1 MPKEKAKNK
10 KKNDGMLYEVE
21 LIPPLPSR
29 DHVLHILAE
38 AIDKQHH
45 KVTKG
50 KIFNQENEKIRIN
63 QWKSLVH
70 TCHIYNQILKDKQI
84 DEVKKELKEIKNA
97 MIYNEDPIEDE
108 SINDGLDK
116 VEQTLKLL
124 DGKSDISEHEDE

>member
-1 MPKEKAKNK
+1 MPKQKSK
-10 KKNDGMLYEVE
+10 KKKINDEIIHAE

-29 DHVLHILAE
+29 EHVLHILAE
-38 AIDKQHH
+38 AIDMQHH

-84 DEVKKELKEIKNA
+84 DEVRKELKEIKNA
-97 MIYNEDPIEDE
+97 MIYNENPIEDE

-124 DGKSDISEHEDE
+124 DGNSDINEHEDE

>member
-1 MPKEKAKNK
+1 MPKEKSK
-10 KKNDGMLYEVE
+10 KKGNDGIVYAEI
-21 LIPPLPSR
+21 IPPLPSR
-29 DHVLHILAE
+29 EHVLHILAE

-97 MIYNEDPIEDE
+97 MVYNDNIIKDE
-108 SINDGLDK
+108 KINDGLDK
-116 VEQTLKLL
+116 VEQTLKIL
-124 DGKSDISEHEDE
+124 DGKSDINEHEDE

>member
-1 MPKEKAKNK
+1 MKDDSIIHA
-10 KKNDGMLYEVE
+10 E
-21 LIPPLPSR
+21 LIPPLPTR
-29 DHVLHILAE
+29 EHVLQVLAE

-50 KIFNQENEKIRIN
+50 KIFNPENEKIRIN

-84 DEVKKELKEIKNA
+84 DEVTKELKEIKNA
-97 MIYNEDPIEDE
+97 MIYSDNPIEDE

-116 VEQTLKLL
+116 VEQTMRLL
-124 DGKSDISEHEDE
+124 DGKSDMNEHEDE

>member
-1 MPKEKAKNK
+1 MPKQKSK
-10 KKNDGMLYEVE
+10 KKKLNDEIIHAE

-29 DHVLHILAE
+29 EHVLHILAE
-38 AIDKQHH
+38 AIDMQHH

-84 DEVKKELKEIKNA
+84 DEVRKELKEIKNA
-97 MIYNEDPIEDE
+97 MIYNENAIEDE

-124 DGKSDISEHEDE
+124 DGNSDINEHEDE

>member
-1 MPKEKAKNK
+1 MPKEKSK
-10 KKNDGMLYEVE
+10 KKTKDDSIIHAE
-21 LIPPLPSR
+21 LIPPLPTR
-29 DHVLHILAE
+29 DHVLQILAE

-84 DEVKKELKEIKNA
+84 DEVSKELKEIKNA
-97 MIYNEDPIEDE
+97 MIYSDNPIEDE

-124 DGKSDISEHEDE
+124 DGKSDMNEHEDE

>member
-1 MPKEKAKNK
+1 MPKQKSK
-10 KKNDGMLYEVE
+10 KKMKDDSIIHAE
-21 LIPPLPSR
+21 LIPPLPTR
-29 DHVLHILAE
+29 EHVLQVLAE

-50 KIFNQENEKIRIN
+50 KIFNPENEKIRIN

-84 DEVKKELKEIKNA
+84 DEVTKELKEIKNA
-97 MIYNEDPIEDE
+97 MIYSDNPIEDE

-124 DGKSDISEHEDE
+124 DGKSDMNEHEDE

>member
-1 MPKEKAKNK
+1 MPKQKRKNK
-10 KKNDGMLYEVE
+10 SKDMGIIHAE

>member
-1 MPKEKAKNK
+1 MPKEKSRK
-10 KKNDGMLYEVE
+10 KTKNDNIIHAE
-21 LIPPLPSR
+21 LIPQLPTR
-29 DHVLHILAE
+29 EHVLHILAE

-84 DEVKKELKEIKNA
+84 DEVKKELAEIKNA
-97 MIYNEDPIEDE
+97 MVYTDNPIDDENLNED
-108 SINDGLDK
+108 LDK

-124 DGKSDISEHEDE
+124 DGKSGINEHENE

>member
-1 MPKEKAKNK
+1 MPKQKSK
-10 KKNDGMLYEVE
+10 KKKINDEIIHAE

-29 DHVLHILAE
+29 EHVLHILAE
-38 AIDKQHH
+38 AIDMQHH

-84 DEVKKELKEIKNA
+84 DEVRKELKEIKNA
-97 MIYNEDPIEDE
+97 MIYNENAIEDE

-124 DGKSDISEHEDE
+124 DGNSDINEHEDE

>member
-1 MPKEKAKNK
+1 MPKEKSK
-10 KKNDGMLYEVE
+10 KKGNDGIVYAEI
-21 LIPPLPSR
+21 IPPLPSR
-29 DHVLHILAE
+29 EHVLHILAE
-38 AIDKQHH
+38 AIDMQHH

-97 MIYNEDPIEDE
+97 MVYNDNIIEDE
-108 SINDGLDK
+108 KINDGLDK
-116 VEQTLKLL
+116 VEQTLKIL
-124 DGKSDISEHEDE
+124 DGKSDINEHEDE

>member
-1 MPKEKAKNK
+1 MPKQKEK
-10 KKNDGMLYEVE
+10 KKKVNDEIIHAE

-29 DHVLHILAE
+29 EHVLHILAE
-38 AIDKQHH
+38 AIDMQHH

-84 DEVKKELKEIKNA
+84 DEVRKELKEIKNA
-97 MIYNEDPIEDE
+97 MIYNENPIEDE
-108 SINDGLDK
+108 NINDGLDK

-124 DGKSDISEHEDE
+124 DGNSDINEHEDE

>member
-1 MPKEKAKNK
+1 MPKEKSK
-10 KKNDGMLYEVE
+10 KKGNDGTVYAEI
-21 LIPPLPSR
+21 IPPLPSR
-29 DHVLHILAE
+29 EHVLHILAE
-38 AIDKQHH
+38 AIDMQHH

-97 MIYNEDPIEDE
+97 MVYNDNIIEDE
-108 SINDGLDK
+108 KINDGLDK
-116 VEQTLKLL
+116 VEQTLKIL
-124 DGKSDISEHEDE
+124 DGKSDINEHEDE

>member
-1 MPKEKAKNK
+1 MPKQKRKNK
-10 KKNDGMLYEVE
+10 SKDMGIIHAE

-29 DHVLHILAE
+29 DHVLQILAE

-84 DEVKKELKEIKNA
+84 DEVKKELSEIKNA
-97 MIYNEDPIEDE
+97 MIYNENVIEDE
-108 SINDGLDK
+108 SINDGIDK

-124 DGKSDISEHEDE
+124 DGNSDINEHENE

>member
-1 MPKEKAKNK
+1 MTKQKSRKRT
-10 KKNDGMLYEVE
+10 KNDNTIHAEV
-21 LIPPLPSR
+21 IPPLPSR
-29 DHVLHILAE
+29 EQVLQVLAE

-50 KIFNQENEKIRIN
+50 KVFNPENEKIRIN

-84 DEVKKELKEIKNA
+84 DDVSKELKEIKNA
-97 MIYNEDPIEDE
+97 MIYSDNLEDNE
-108 SINDGLDK
+108 INDNLDK

-124 DGKSDISEHEDE
+124 DGNSDLNE

>member
-1 MPKEKAKNK
+1 MPKQKEK
-10 KKNDGMLYEVE
+10 KKKINDEIIHAE

-29 DHVLHILAE
+29 EHVLHILAE
-38 AIDKQHH
+38 AIDMQHH

-84 DEVKKELKEIKNA
+84 DEVRKELKEIKNA
-97 MIYNEDPIEDE
+97 MIYNENPIEDE

-124 DGKSDISEHEDE
+124 DGNSDINEHEDE

>member
-1 MPKEKAKNK
+1 MPKQKSK
-10 KKNDGMLYEVE
+10 KKGNDGIVYAEI
-21 LIPPLPSR
+21 IPPLPSR
-29 DHVLHILAE
+29 EHVLHILAE
-38 AIDKQHH
+38 AIDMQHH

-97 MIYNEDPIEDE
+97 MVYNDNIIEDE
-108 SINDGLDK
+108 KINDGLDK
-116 VEQTLKLL
+116 VEQTLKIL
-124 DGKSDISEHEDE
+124 DGKSDINEHEDE

>member
-1 MPKEKAKNK
+1 MPKQKEK
-10 KKNDGMLYEVE
+10 KKKVNDEIIHAE

-29 DHVLHILAE
+29 EHVLHILAE
-38 AIDKQHH
+38 AIDMQHH

-50 KIFNQENEKIRIN
+50 KIFNTEKIRIN

-84 DEVKKELKEIKNA
+84 DEVRKELKEIKNA
-97 MIYNEDPIEDE
+97 MIYNENPIEDE

-124 DGKSDISEHEDE
+124 DGNSDINEHEDE

>member
-1 MPKEKAKNK
+1 MPKQKEK
-10 KKNDGMLYEVE
+10 KKKVNDEIIHAE

-29 DHVLHILAE
+29 EHVLHILAE
-38 AIDKQHH
+38 AIDMQHH

-84 DEVKKELKEIKNA
+84 DEVRKELKEIKNA
-97 MIYNEDPIEDE
+97 MIYNENPIEDE

-124 DGKSDISEHEDE
+124 DGNSDINEHEDE

>member
-1 MPKEKAKNK
+1 MPKEKSRK
-10 KKNDGMLYEVE
+10 KTKNDKIIHAE
-21 LIPPLPSR
+21 LIPQLPTR
-29 DHVLHILAE
+29 EHVLHILAE

-84 DEVKKELKEIKNA
+84 DEVKKELAEIKNA
-97 MIYNEDPIEDE
+97 MVYTDNPIDDENLNED
-108 SINDGLDK
+108 LDK

-124 DGKSDISEHEDE
+124 DGKSGINEHENE

>member
-1 MPKEKAKNK
+1 MPKQKSK
-10 KKNDGMLYEVE
+10 KKKVNDEIIHAE

-29 DHVLHILAE
+29 EHVLHILAE
-38 AIDKQHH
+38 AIDMQHH

-84 DEVKKELKEIKNA
+84 DEVRKELKEIKNA
-97 MIYNEDPIEDE
+97 MIYNENAIEDE

-124 DGKSDISEHEDE
+124 DGNSDINEHEDE

>member
-1 MPKEKAKNK
+1 MPKQKSK
-10 KKNDGMLYEVE
+10 KKKINDEIIHAE

-29 DHVLHILAE
+29 EHVLHILAE
-38 AIDKQHH
+38 AIDMQHH

-84 DEVKKELKEIKNA
+84 DEVRKELKEIKNA
-97 MIYNEDPIEDE
+97 MIYTENAIEDE
-108 SINDGLDK
+108 SLNDGLDK

-124 DGKSDISEHEDE
+124 DGNSDINEHEDE

>member
-1 MPKEKAKNK
+1 MPKQKRKNK
-10 KKNDGMLYEVE
+10 SKDMGIIHAE

-29 DHVLHILAE
+29 DHVLQILAE

-50 KIFNQENEKIRIN
+50 KIFNTENEKIRIN

-84 DEVKKELKEIKNA
+84 DEVKKELSEIKNA
-97 MIYNEDPIEDE
+97 MIYNENVIEDE
-108 SINDGLDK
+108 SINDGIDK

-124 DGKSDISEHEDE
+124 DGNSDINEHENE

>member
-1 MPKEKAKNK
+1 MPKEKSRK
-10 KKNDGMLYEVE
+10 KMKGDEIIHAE
-21 LIPPLPSR
+21 LIPPLPTR
-29 DHVLHILAE
+29 EHVLHILAE

-84 DEVKKELKEIKNA
+84 DEVKKELSEIKNA
-97 MIYNEDPIEDE
+97 MIYNENVIEDE
-108 SINDGLDK
+108 SINDGIDK

-124 DGKSDISEHEDE
+124 DGNSDINEHENE

>member
-1 MPKEKAKNK
+1 MPKQKSRK
-10 KKNDGMLYEVE
+10 KTKDDSIIHAE
-21 LIPPLPSR
+21 LIPPLPTR
-29 DHVLHILAE
+29 DHVLQILAE

-70 TCHIYNQILKDKQI
+70 TCHIYNQILKDKQL
-84 DEVKKELKEIKNA
+84 DEVSKELKEIKNA
-97 MIYNEDPIEDE
+97 MIYSDNPIEDE

>member
-1 MPKEKAKNK
+1 MPKQKSK
-10 KKNDGMLYEVE
+10 KKGNDGIVYAE

-29 DHVLHILAE
+29 EHVLHILAE
-38 AIDKQHH
+38 AIDMQHH

-97 MIYNEDPIEDE
+97 MVYNDNIIEDE
-108 SINDGLDK
+108 KINDGLDK
-116 VEQTLKLL
+116 VEQTLKIL
-124 DGKSDISEHEDE
+124 DGKSDINEHEDE

>member
-1 MPKEKAKNK
+1 MPKEKSRK
-10 KKNDGMLYEVE
+10 KTKDDSIIHAE
-21 LIPPLPSR
+21 LIPPLPTR
-29 DHVLHILAE
+29 DHVLQILAE

-70 TCHIYNQILKDKQI
+70 TCHIYNQILKDKQL
-84 DEVKKELKEIKNA
+84 DEVSKELKEIKNA
-97 MIYNEDPIEDE
+97 MIYSDNPIEDE
-108 SINDGLDK
+108 NINDGLDK

>member
-1 MPKEKAKNK
+1 MPKQKEK
-10 KKNDGMLYEVE
+10 KKKINDEIIHAE

-29 DHVLHILAE
+29 EHVLHILAE
-38 AIDKQHH
+38 AIDMQHH

-84 DEVKKELKEIKNA
+84 DEVRKELKEIKNA
-97 MIYNEDPIEDE
+97 MIYNENAIEDE

-124 DGKSDISEHEDE
+124 DGNSDINEHEDE

>member
-1 MPKEKAKNK
+1 MPKQKSK
-10 KKNDGMLYEVE
+10 KKKINDEIIHAE

-29 DHVLHILAE
+29 EHVLHILAE
-38 AIDKQHH
+38 AIDMQHH

-84 DEVKKELKEIKNA
+84 DEVKKELSEIKNA
-97 MIYNEDPIEDE
+97 MIYNENVIEDE
-108 SINDGLDK
+108 SINDGIDK

-124 DGKSDISEHEDE
+124 DGNSDINEHENE

>member
-1 MPKEKAKNK
+1 MPKQKAKK
-10 KKNDGMLYEVE
+10 KQRNDEIIHAE

-29 DHVLHILAE
+29 EHVLHILAE
-38 AIDKQHH
+38 AIDMQHH

-70 TCHIYNQILKDKQI
+70 TCHVYTQILKDKQI

-97 MIYNEDPIEDE
+97 MIYNDNIIEDE

-124 DGKSDISEHEDE
+124 DGNSDINEHEDE

>member
-1 MPKEKAKNK
+1 MPKQKSKQK
-10 KKNDGMLYEVE
+10 KKNNVYEVE

-29 DHVLHILAE
+29 EHVLQILAE
-38 AIDKQHH
+38 AIDMQHH

-84 DEVKKELKEIKNA
+84 DEVRKELKEIKNA
-97 MIYNEDPIEDE
+97 MVYNENVIEDE
-108 SINDGLDK
+108 SINDGIDK

-124 DGKSDISEHEDE
+124 DGNSDISEHEDE

>member
-1 MPKEKAKNK
+1 MKDDSIIHA
-10 KKNDGMLYEVE
+10 E
-21 LIPPLPSR
+21 LIPPLPTR
-29 DHVLHILAE
+29 EHVLQVLAE

-50 KIFNQENEKIRIN
+50 KIFNPENEKIRIN

-84 DEVKKELKEIKNA
+84 DEVTKELKEIKNA
-97 MIYNEDPIEDE
+97 MIYSDNPIEDE

-116 VEQTLKLL
+116 VEQTLKFL
-124 DGKSDISEHEDE
+124 DGKSDMNEHEDE

>member
-1 MPKEKAKNK
+1 MPKQKEK
-10 KKNDGMLYEVE
+10 KKKVNDEIIHAE

-29 DHVLHILAE
+29 EHVLHILAE
-38 AIDKQHH
+38 AIDMQHH

-84 DEVKKELKEIKNA
+84 DEVRKELKEIKNA
-97 MIYNEDPIEDE
+97 MIYNENAIEDE

-124 DGKSDISEHEDE
+124 DGNSDINEHEDE